1 MQLSVRLSAIA
12 QYVPNNSQVIDVG
25 TDHAYIPI
33 HLRQTGQAK
42 TCIATDINKGPLEK
56 AAKNVSA
63 HGIKDIR
70 LVQTN
75 GLQGLEE
82 EQPDVIMISGMGGY
96 LTIDILKA
104 ASPLVEKAKRLIL
117 QPQQDIDQVRRYLHA
132 SGFKIIDE
140 DFVKDEEKYYT
151 VIVAEQG
158 NEQYKQEIDYLY
170 GQCLMK
176 KQLPVFKEWI
186 ALKLQKQEGILTALG
201 NQSSP
206 HILKRQQELKQEI
219 EGLKEVTRCLS

>member
-12 QYVPNNSQVIDVG
+12 QYVPPNSHVIDVG

-56 AAKNVSA
+56 AAKNVKA
-63 HGIKDIR
+63 YGIEEIR

-104 ASPLVEKAKRLIL
+104 ATSLVKRAKRLIL
-117 QPQQDIDQVRRYLHA
+117 QPQQDIDEVRRYLHA
-132 SGFKIIDE
+132 NGFKIVDE

-158 NEQYKQEIDYLY
+158 KEQYTKENDYLY
-170 GQCLMK
+170 GKCLIS

-186 ALKLQKQEGILTALG
+186 ALKLQKQEGIFKALE

-206 HILKRQQELKQEI
+206 HILKRQQELKEEI
-219 EGLKEVTRCLS
+219 EGLKEVTKCLS